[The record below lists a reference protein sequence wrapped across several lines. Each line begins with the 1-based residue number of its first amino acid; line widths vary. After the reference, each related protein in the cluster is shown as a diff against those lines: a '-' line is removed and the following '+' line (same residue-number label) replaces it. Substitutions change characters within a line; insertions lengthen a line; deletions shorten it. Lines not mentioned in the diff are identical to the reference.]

1 MELYNN
7 RLIAYSLGN
16 FCTYRSVSVAGIC
29 GLAPMLKLRI
39 SKKGH
44 FLGGQIVSYIQS
56 HDKGLIRDT
65 LNRASR
71 RIKTLT
77 ESDFEQSGLSISET
91 GTITPA
97 AIN

>member
-1 MELYNN
+1 MELYKN

-39 SKKGH
+39 NKKGQ
-44 FLGGQIVSYIQS
+44 FLSGQIVSYKQS
-56 HDKGLIRDT
+56 HDKGLLPDT

-77 ESDFEQSGLSISET
+77 E
-91 GTITPA
+91 TILKPRV
-97 AIN
+97 